1 MVTVFKWIYELKAKL
16 QEKLSEKGQGMTEYA
31 IILAVVA
38 VVAVAVF
45 YGGNGENDKGG
56 LNGTISKA
64 YNTANDAIDA
74 VSNKATTDLANTNA
88 GGSTETEEP

>member
-1 MVTVFKWIYELKAKL
+1 MFKFVEERKAKL

-45 YGGNGENDKGG
+45 MGSDGKGG
-56 LNGTISKA
+56 TLGNAITGA
-64 YNTANDAIDA
+64 YDQAASAVNQIEVKNT
-74 VSNKATTDLANTNA
+74 
-88 GGSTETEEP
+88 

>member
-1 MVTVFKWIYELKAKL
+1 MFTFVEELKAKL

-45 YGGNGENDKGG
+45 YGNDANEAG
-56 LNGTISKA
+56 LKGTISNA
-64 YNTANDAIDA
+64 YGTANNKID
-74 VSNKATTDLANTNA
+74 NIGNLTN
-88 GGSTETEEP
+88 

>member
-1 MVTVFKWIYELKAKL
+1 MFKFIYDLKARL

-45 YGGNGENDKGG
+45 YGSNENAG
-56 LNGTISKA
+56 LQGTISNAYGKA
-64 YNTANDAIDA
+64 NNSID
-74 VSNKATTDLANTNA
+74 SIGNSSTNSS
-88 GGSTETEEP
+88 GTQQ

>member
-1 MVTVFKWIYELKAKL
+1 LFKFIEELKAKL

-45 YGGNGENDKGG
+45 MGNDGKGG
-56 LNGTISKA
+56 TLGNAITGAYDQAGTAI
-64 YNTANDAIDA
+64 NDIK
-74 VSNKATTDLANTNA
+74 VK
-88 GGSTETEEP
+88 

>member
-1 MVTVFKWIYELKAKL
+1 MKGMVTVFKWIYELKAKL

-45 YGGNGENDKGG
+45 YGSGDAATGSLGNTIKNAYEKADSQIDKIGG
-56 LNGTISKA
+56 
-64 YNTANDAIDA
+64 D
-74 VSNKATTDLANTNA
+74 
-88 GGSTETEEP
+88 GSTTTATP

>member
-1 MVTVFKWIYELKAKL
+1 MFKFIYDLKAKL

-45 YGGNGENDKGG
+45 YGGNNNKAG
-56 LNGTISKA
+56 LQGTIGGAYEKA
-64 YNTANDAIDA
+64 NTAINNI
-74 VSNKATTDLANTNA
+74 K
-88 GGSTETEEP
+88 

>member
-1 MVTVFKWIYELKAKL
+1 MFKFIYDLKAKL

-45 YGGNGENDKGG
+45 YGTTDESGKSTG
-56 LNGTISKA
+56 LQGTIGGA
-64 YNTANDAIDA
+64 YDRA
-74 VSNKATTDLANTNA
+74 NKAINNIPIGNSTNP
-88 GGSTETEEP
+88 S

>member
-1 MVTVFKWIYELKAKL
+1 MFKWIYELKAKL

-45 YGGNGENDKGG
+45 YGGDGDKDG
-56 LNGTISKA
+56 LEGTIKNA
-64 YNTANDAIDA
+64 YSNANDAIDKITVENQKA
-74 VSNKATTDLANTNA
+74 QGGTSNTTEGEQQGN
-88 GGSTETEEP
+88 GGQG

>member
-1 MVTVFKWIYELKAKL
+1 MFKWIYDLKAKI

-45 YGGNGENDKGG
+45 MGKNGQGGTLGNAING
-56 LNGTISKA
+56 A
-64 YNTANDAIDA
+64 YSRAGNAID
-74 VSNKATTDLANTNA
+74 KIQ
-88 GGSTETEEP
+88 

>member
-1 MVTVFKWIYELKAKL
+1 MFKFIEDLKAKL

-45 YGGNGENDKGG
+45 MGNDGKGG
-56 LNGTISKA
+56 TLGNAIGGA
-64 YNTANDAIDA
+64 YNQAGIAINQIE
-74 VSNKATTDLANTNA
+74 VKNT
-88 GGSTETEEP
+88 

>member
-1 MVTVFKWIYELKAKL
+1 MFTFVEELKAKL

-45 YGGNGENDKGG
+45 MGDNGSGGTLGNAITG
-56 LNGTISKA
+56 A
-64 YNTANDAIDA
+64 YNQAGNA
-74 VSNKATTDLANTNA
+74 VNQIHVQ
-88 GGSTETEEP
+88 

>member
-1 MVTVFKWIYELKAKL
+1 MFTFVEELKAKL

-45 YGGNGENDKGG
+45 MGNDGSGGTLGNAITG
-56 LNGTISKA
+56 A
-64 YNTANDAIDA
+64 YNQAGNAINQIQ
-74 VSNKATTDLANTNA
+74 VTQ
-88 GGSTETEEP
+88 

>member
-1 MVTVFKWIYELKAKL
+1 MFKWIYELQKKL

-45 YGGNGENDKGG
+45 YGGTDGEGANAKKTGLQGTVGSAYDK
-56 LNGTISKA
+56 A
-64 YNTANDAIDA
+64 EAAI
-74 VSNKATTDLANTNA
+74 NKLPTVD
-88 GGSTETEEP
+88 E

>member
-1 MVTVFKWIYELKAKL
+1 MFKFVEELKAKL

-45 YGGNGENDKGG
+45 MGSDGKGG
-56 LNGTISKA
+56 TLGNAITGA
-64 YNTANDAIDA
+64 YDQAASAVNQIEVKNT
-74 VSNKATTDLANTNA
+74 
-88 GGSTETEEP
+88 

>member
-1 MVTVFKWIYELKAKL
+1 MVTMFKWIYELKAKL

-45 YGGNGENDKGG
+45 YGGSSEEDTG
-56 LNGTISKA
+56 LKGTISGAYGKA
-64 YNTANDAIDA
+64 TDA
-74 VSNKATTDLANTNA
+74 VNKVGND
-88 GGSTETEEP
+88 

>member
-1 MVTVFKWIYELKAKL
+1 MKGMVTVFKWIYELKAKL

-45 YGGNGENDKGG
+45 YGGTGSGDAA
-56 LNGTISKA
+56 NGTLGNTISGA
-64 YNTANDAIDA
+64 YNTATDAI
-74 VSNKATTDLANTNA
+74 NKVKPSGT
-88 GGSTETEEP
+88 

>member
-1 MVTVFKWIYELKAKL
+1 MFKWIYELKAKL

-45 YGGNGENDKGG
+45 YGQGNSGEGAG
-56 LNGTISKA
+56 LEGTIKKA
-64 YNTANDAIDA
+64 Y
-74 VSNKATTDLANTNA
+74 ATTNDQIDNITNKTNA
-88 GGSTETEEP
+88 AGAAAGGGTGNTTNNT

>member
-1 MVTVFKWIYELKAKL
+1 MFKFIYDLKAKL

-45 YGGNGENDKGG
+45 YGHGKEKG
-56 LNGTISKA
+56 LEGTISNAYTKA
-64 YNTANDAIDA
+64 NNQID
-74 VSNKATTDLANTNA
+74 SI
-88 GGSTETEEP
+88 GE

>member
-1 MVTVFKWIYELKAKL
+1 MFKWIEELKQKI

-45 YGGNGENDKGG
+45 YGGGNNDSGLKGTVSG
-56 LNGTISKA
+56 AFDRAT
-64 YNTANDAIDA
+64 DA
-74 VSNKATTDLANTNA
+74 VNKAGAN
-88 GGSTETEEP
+88 

>member
-1 MVTVFKWIYELKAKL
+1 MFKFIYDLKAKL

-45 YGGNGENDKGG
+45 YGSNENAG
-56 LNGTISKA
+56 LQGTISNAYGKA
-64 YNTANDAIDA
+64 NTAIDGIG
-74 VSNKATTDLANTNA
+74 SDTTQNPN
-88 GGSTETEEP
+88 P

>member
-38 VVAVAVF
+38 IVAVAVF
-45 YGGNGENDKGG
+45 YGNSENAGLRDTVAKSYKAANDQIDVITSNANQTINTTGNTGGNGNTGG
-56 LNGTISKA
+56 T
-64 YNTANDAIDA
+64 
-74 VSNKATTDLANTNA
+74 
-88 GGSTETEEP
+88 P

>member
-1 MVTVFKWIYELKAKL
+1 MIKWMSEIQKKL

-45 YGGNGENDKGG
+45 MGGDDPAQ
-56 LNGTISKA
+56 GTLGSAIQSS
-64 YNTANDAIDA
+64 YNRAGDAINN
-74 VSNKATTDLANTNA
+74 VKVQ
-88 GGSTETEEP
+88 

>member
-1 MVTVFKWIYELKAKL
+1 MFKWIYELKAKL

-45 YGGNGENDKGG
+45 YNKDGSGG
-56 LNGTISKA
+56 LEGTVQGA
-64 YNTANDAIDA
+64 F
-74 VSNKATTDLANTNA
+74 NKANSQVSSIGATNNTTT
-88 GGSTETEEP
+88 P

>member
-1 MVTVFKWIYELKAKL
+1 MFKWIYDLKAKL

-45 YGGNGENDKGG
+45 MGSDGSGGTLGTSIKG
-56 LNGTISKA
+56 A
-64 YNTANDAIDA
+64 YNKAGDA
-74 VSNKATTDLANTNA
+74 VNKIEVTGNTTTNQ
-88 GGSTETEEP
+88 

>member
-1 MVTVFKWIYELKAKL
+1 MFKFIYDLKAKL

-45 YGGNGENDKGG
+45 YGHDEKGG
-56 LNGTISKA
+56 LEGTISNAYGKA
-64 YNTANDAIDA
+64 NNQIN
-74 VSNKATTDLANTNA
+74 SI
-88 GGSTETEEP
+88 GE